1 MKKNLIL
8 LISGLTLCFSCKTS
22 VKEELKEQS
31 AEPNMQS
38 FTVTEETI
46 KKDMKGNI
54 ISSEEFQKL
63 MSTGKYIL
71 NPKVEDGKMI
81 EAQIVEADDDQLAM
95 LKKMKANQDKINYE
109 APDFDVVDIE
119 GNSFK
124 LSDLKG
130 KTIVLTF
137 WFTNCKPCIEEIPIL
152 NQLVEENRDV
162 IFLGMA
168 TDKKEIIETFLEKH
182 PFKYTIIAN
191 SSDISSLYEVAAF
204 PTHIIIK
211 NGKVVYKKMGVTSD
225 IKMELQN
232 AIEGKKEKQKNDK
245 TSKDIMLTS
254 DSDIRNE
261 KGEKLEMMKAVEMIN
276 SQKYSMENTTD
287 KEGNQYIL
295 IREN

>member
-8 LISGLTLCFSCKTS
+8 LISVLTLCFSCKTS

-31 AEPNMQS
+31 VEPNMQS

-81 EAQIVEADDDQLAM
+81 EAQIVEADDDQLTM

-124 LSDLKG
+124 LSDLKD

-191 SSDISSLYEVAAF
+191 SSDISSLYEVVAF